1 MHYRRVWI
9 GEKTVIRI
17 IDTGLE
23 ELAVMLVRIG
33 ETAYEAVSL
42 SLRSCVTASDHH
54 DPIRELS
61 EMIVS
66 MAEKA
71 ENKAFE
77 LIIRYQ
83 PVASD
88 LRTIKSYM
96 KISNDFARYGRYAM
110 DISQICKRMGSL
122 RDCSPRWI
130 FNYIEEMCEKVLSMV
145 QTSIRA
151 LKHHDVKLAES
162 ITHTEQEVDKKYFE
176 FLDKLAKTGS
186 ATSKC
191 TIASVLVVRYLER
204 IADHAVYIC
213 ESLIYVVKGEQV
225 SLG

>member
-1 MHYRRVWI
+1 LTH
-9 GEKTVIRI
+9 
-17 IDTGLE
+17 
-23 ELAVMLVRIG
+23 
-33 ETAYEAVSL
+33 
-42 SLRSCVTASDHH
+42 SDRH
-54 DPIRELS
+54 DQISELS
-61 EMIVS
+61 EAIVS
-66 MAEKA
+66 LAEKA

-77 LIIRYQ
+77 LIARFQ

-96 KISNDFARYGRYAM
+96 KISNDFARYGRYAL

-122 RDCSPRWI
+122 RKCDAWVSD
-130 FNYIEEMCEKVLSMV
+130 YIENMSEKVLSMV

-151 LKHHDVKLAES
+151 LKHHDVELARS
-162 ITHTEQEVDKKYFE
+162 ISILEKDVDEMYFE
-176 FLDKLAKTGS
+176 FLNKLVKEAS
-186 ATSKC
+186 ETSQC

-213 ESLIYVVKGEQV
+213 ESLVYVVSGEQV